1 VVFGTATMNSAEA
14 GNGIGN
20 VAVRDEQYPHCK
32 KERMIKMEK
41 EFKYYIILDKEGK
54 RVSPGYREDGDV
66 PEDVKENGFL
76 VTKSEFAMLLNGYYR
91 DPETGEYKEIPPY
104 EPGLDE
110 LKASKLLEVY
120 AWTESKITGGFTS
133 ECSGEMVRYDSD
145 KDTQLTISSDLNTI
159 NSAPDKFSEY
169 YPNGYPMRGYPDGGT
184 EKTIHYLTVKQL
196 IQWNVDLGLHRGA
209 CKQAGWEKQ
218 ALVDAADS
226 KEALDAIIL
235 EK

>member
-1 VVFGTATMNSAEA
+1 
-14 GNGIGN
+14 
-20 VAVRDEQYPHCK
+20 
-32 KERMIKMEK
+32 MEK

-76 VTKSEFAMLLNGYYR
+76 VTKSEFTMLLNGYYR

-110 LKASKLLEVY
+110 LKASKLLEVD
-120 AWTESKITGGFTS
+120 AWTERKITGGFTS

-145 KDTQLTISSDLNTI
+145 KDTQLTVSSDLNTI

-169 YPNGYPMRGYPDGGT
+169 YPNGYPMRGYP
-184 EKTIHYLTVKQL
+184 ENANIKQVYFLTKEQL
-196 IQWNVDLGLHRGA
+196 LQWNVDLGIHRGT
-209 CKQAGWEKQ
+209 CKQNGWIKQ
-218 ALVDAADS
+218 AEVNAAQS
-226 KEALDAIIL
+226 KEELDAIIL
-235 EK
+235 D

>member
-1 VVFGTATMNSAEA
+1 MAKNRYAQLLYGKVL
-14 GNGIGN
+14 
-20 VAVRDEQYPHCK
+20 
-32 KERMIKMEK
+32 
-41 EFKYYIILDKEGK
+41 YIFETDLKFNELSTIFDPSTYWVDVTGMDCEVGYLVSFKEG
-54 RVSPGYREDGDV
+54 VG
-66 PEDVKENGFL
+66 L
-76 VTKSEFAMLLNGYYR
+76 VLAPPPNE
-91 DPETGEYKEIPPY
+91 EYTFE
-104 EPGLDE
+104 E
-110 LKASKLLEVY
+110 LKAQKLELVD
-120 AWTESKITGGFTS
+120 AWTADKITGGFIS
-133 ECSGEMVRYDSD
+133 SCSGEPVRYDSD
-145 KDTQLTISSDLNTI
+145 KDTQLTVSSDLNTI

>member
-1 VVFGTATMNSAEA
+1 
-14 GNGIGN
+14 
-20 VAVRDEQYPHCK
+20 
-32 KERMIKMEK
+32 MIKLKNE
-41 EFKYYIILDKEGK
+41 ELKYYIMLNEGG
-54 RVSPGYREDGDV
+54 RRISPGYREDSNV
-66 PEDVKENGFL
+66 PEDIKSNGFL
-76 VTKSEFAMLLNGYYR
+76 ATKAEFEKLLNGCLR
-91 DPETGEYKEIPPY
+91 NPITGEFEDIPPY
-104 EPGLDE
+104 EPALDE
-110 LKASKLLEVY
+110 LKTAKLSEIDT
-120 AWTESKITGGFTS
+120 WTAEKITGGFTS
-133 ECSGEMVRYDSD
+133 SCSGEPVQYDSD
-145 KDTQLTISSDLNTI
+145 KDTQLTVSSDLNTI